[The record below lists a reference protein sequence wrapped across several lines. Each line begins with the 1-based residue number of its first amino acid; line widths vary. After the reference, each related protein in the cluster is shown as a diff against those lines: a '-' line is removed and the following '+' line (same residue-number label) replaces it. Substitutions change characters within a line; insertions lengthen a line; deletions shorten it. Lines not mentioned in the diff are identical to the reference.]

1 MIYKSHDH
9 LATLVES
16 QKKETEPAVREFY
29 IYQVTEILSQ
39 NFITFVGRIPK
50 PSYPMA
56 KSVSLLQY
64 VFSFVIPSIFANYPA
79 QWRDFW
85 RNRGILGQTST
96 KG

>member
-9 LATLVES
+9 QATFVES

-39 NFITFVGRIPK
+39 DFIIFVGRTSK

-56 KSVSLLQY
+56 KSVSLLHLMERFLAQPGD
-64 VFSFVIPSIFANYPA
+64 SRAN
-79 QWRDFW
+79 
-85 RNRGILGQTST
+85 IH
-96 KG
+96 